1 MDEELEANAWKDG
14 HIEYKYKEWVY
25 DGEMKDNRPNGQGVL
40 VGDHRHGERRYEGIF
55 IDGVYVSKDKQP
67 DGEIMLH
74 VKSGHSSWSISGSS
88 DWKYKEEDMPA
99 KLGRLNI
106 DGFWS
111 YEITC
116 IKKDCITIG
125 FYDKE
130 YELRPNKPLR
140 LLNEIEG
147 HEYSDGCVYDGDD
160 YSLELTWIK

>member
-1 MDEELEANAWKDG
+1 MEANVWQDG
-14 HIEYKYKEWVY
+14 HIEYNYKEWIY
-25 DGEMKDNRPNGQGVL
+25 DGEVKNNRPDGQGVL
-40 VGDHRHGERRYEGIF
+40 VGDRRHGERRYEGIF
-55 IDGVYVSKDKQP
+55 IDGVYVNDNEQL

-88 DWKYKEEDMPA
+88 DWEYKEEDMPA

-111 YEITC
+111 YEITS

-125 FYDKE
+125 YYNKE
-130 YELRPNKPLR
+130 YELCPDKPLH
-140 LLNEIEG
+140 LSNEIEG

-160 YSLELTWIK
+160 YSLELTWKE